1 VFLESNN
8 HSVFKLNY
16 HLVLV
21 TKYRR
26 SVIDDNISDF
36 LKKIFEYIGEKY
48 GIKLQEWN
56 HDKDHIHVLFSAQPN
71 SQLSKFINAYK
82 STSSRL
88 VKKKFP
94 QIKSKLWKSAFWSKS
109 YCLLTV
115 GEAPLEVLKEYIKSQ
130 GEDKRASNLQI
141 SYLSYERTR
150 RKIE

>member
-1 VFLESNN
+1 MFLESNN

-150 RKIE
+150 RK

>member
-1 VFLESNN
+1 MILESNN

-26 SVIDDNISDF
+26 PVINDRISNR
-36 LKKIFEYIGEKY
+36 LKEIFEYIGDKY
-48 GIKLQEWN
+48 RIKLKEFN

-82 STSSRL
+82 SASSRL
-88 VKKKFP
+88 VKKEFP
-94 QIKSKLWKSAFWSKS
+94 QIKDKLWKSAFWSKS

-115 GEAPLEVLKEYIKSQ
+115 GGAPLEVLKEYIKSQ
-130 GEDKRASNLQI
+130 GRDKNVNNLQI
-141 SYLSYERTR
+141 SYLPYERTR
-150 RKIE
+150 RKTF